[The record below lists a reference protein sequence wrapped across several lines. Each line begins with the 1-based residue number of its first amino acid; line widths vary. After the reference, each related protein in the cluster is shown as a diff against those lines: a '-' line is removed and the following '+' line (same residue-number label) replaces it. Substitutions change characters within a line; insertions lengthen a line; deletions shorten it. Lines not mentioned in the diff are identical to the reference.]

1 MNKLVLV
8 VALFSLIM
16 GCNSNEKSE
25 AVDGDMEVTSR
36 QWTTGVAL
44 YSFNRFSFAES
55 LEKANEAGA
64 TYVEGFSFH
73 DLGSEFTGQNLLE
86 LSDEQLGK
94 MDQLVEA
101 NNVDMRSMYAGVESK
116 SEWEQLFR
124 VAGALDLEFLVGE
137 PAPEH
142 WDWLN
147 SLAGK
152 QDMQIAIHQHARGSS
167 RYWHPDSVL
176 TALEG
181 RDHFGAC
188 ADLGHWVRSGLDPV
202 ESLKKLEGRIV
213 SVHAKDLDTFGNL
226 EARDVRI
233 GSGVIDY
240 EAVIEELE
248 RQEFSGPVYIEA
260 EHDWDDNLES
270 VRFGVE
276 YLRGLAGGQARQ

>member
-1 MNKLVLV
+1 MKKLVLV
-8 VALFSLIM
+8 IALFSLIM

-25 AVDGDMEVTSR
+25 ARDKEVSSQ

-44 YSFNRFSFAES
+44 YSFNRFSLAES
-55 LEKANEAGA
+55 LEKAKAAGVA
-64 TYVEGFSFH
+64 YVEGFSFH
-73 DLGSEFTGQNLLE
+73 GLGKEFTGQNLLE

-94 MDQLVEA
+94 MNQLIDASDVE
-101 NNVDMRSMYAGVESK
+101 MRSMYAGVESK
-116 SEWEQLFR
+116 SQWEQLFR
-124 VAGALDLEFLVGE
+124 VAGSLDLEFLVGE

-152 QDMQIAIHQHARGSS
+152 QNMHIAIHQHARGSS

-202 ESLKKLEGRIV
+202 ESLKKLEGRII
-213 SVHAKDLDTFGNL
+213 SVHAKDLDEFDNI
-226 EARDVRI
+226 EANDVRI

-240 EAVIEELE
+240 KAVIEELE

-260 EHDWDDNLES
+260 EHDWEDNLES

-276 YLRGLAGGQARQ
+276 YLRGLRDGQTR